1 MKQLNYNNI
10 FLILSILVP
19 IFSFSTIKG
28 QNTSIFQYDNLNR
41 LNQIEYNGNTISIIY
56 DAVGNRINSTITIN
70 PNSSRTNLKAF
81 LEGCYSNGQMLTLL
95 NSTGFIPKDQP
106 FNISPWNY
114 SGSESVS
121 NIPSTIVDWVLIEIR
136 TGLLENTK
144 VAVRATFLKNDG
156 AIVDLDGTSQVS
168 FNTIEAGDYYVVIRH
183 RNHLDIMSSSPVT
196 ISSGSSTLY
205 DFTTS
210 QTKAYGNSPMK
221 ALGDG
226 NFGMYAG
233 DADADGNVDYVSD
246 VLIYWVPNFGLDG
259 YYPADFNMNGTVEYT
274 EDLLNLWVPNFG
286 FSSQVPGSSL
296 ALPLNIRKQFYKDNL
311 IIKRKNK
318 TNGK

>member
-1 MKQLNYNNI
+1 MKQILYI
-10 FLILSILVP
+10 STYLILYSILA
-19 IFSFSTIKG
+19 FSQPNNVTYK
-28 QNTSIFQYDNLNR
+28 YDDLNR
-41 LNQIEYNGNTISIIY
+41 LINIQNSDGILIAYDY
-56 DAVGNRINSTITIN
+56 DAVGNRTSTTVLLSTN
-70 PNSSRTNLKAF
+70 ASRTNLKAF
-81 LEGCYSNGQMLTLL
+81 LEGSYSNGQMLTLL

-144 VAVRATFLKNDG
+144 VATRTAFLKNDG
-156 AIVDLDGTSQVS
+156 SIVDLDGTSQVS
-168 FNTIEAGDYYVVIRH
+168 FSTIDAGDYYVVVRH
-183 RNHLDIMSSSPVT
+183 RNHLDIMSSTPVT
-196 ISSGSSTLY
+196 ISSSSSALY

-226 NFGMYAG
+226 NFGMYVG

-296 ALPLNIRKQFYKDNL
+296 ALPLNIRKQFYRDNL
-311 IIKRKNK
+311 IIKRKYK
-318 TNGK
+318 TISK